1 MSKLCLIAAMSKN
14 GCIGVNNQLPWRL
27 PRDLQHFRS
36 LTMGRCVIMGHKTHQ
51 SIGRALPG
59 RVNVVISSMQDVSSA
74 SIVRVNTVE
83 RALGVARSVAAKTG
97 LFFVIGGGQIYR
109 QTIDQADELYI
120 TLVDKHVD
128 GDTHFPSI
136 DETIWKAETLDS
148 YYDEH
153 EKCDVHFLR
162 YTRR

>member
-14 GCIGVNNQLPWRL
+14 GCIGINNQLPWRL

-36 LTMGRCVIMGHKTHQ
+36 LTMGRCVIMGRKTHQ

-74 SIVRVNTVE
+74 AIVRVNTIE

-97 LFFVIGGGQIYR
+97 SFFVIGGGQIYR
-109 QTIDQADELYI
+109 QTIDHADELYI

-128 GDTHFPSI
+128 GDTHFPPI
-136 DETIWKAETLDS
+136 DDALWKAETLDS

-153 EKCDVHFLR
+153 EQCDVHFLR